1 MEISEREYDHLVKVA
16 EENPREKFC
25 IVKFITGFLNH
36 KFLAMLIASFGV
48 GAILVLGLVEA
59 ESTLNILI
67 IVWGV
72 TLFAFILGKSLDYLI
87 QHNTKVNVELKAGA
101 TVTASNES
109 KATVEKPALKGES
122 SGR

>member
-1 MEISEREYDHLVKVA
+1 
-16 EENPREKFC
+16 
-25 IVKFITGFLNH
+25 
-36 KFLAMLIASFGV
+36 
-48 GAILVLGLVEA
+48 
-59 ESTLNILI
+59 LNILI